1 MNLMRQLTVESLLL
15 TLGGGALGCVSG
27 IFTISAAISVAPASI
42 PRFSEVSIDGKV
54 LAFALLL
61 SLIVAGA
68 LSASSLG
75 VALKAHEGGVLRA
88 SRGSVGDRWNHR
100 LRRLLLIGEIS
111 AAAVLLLAT
120 TALLNNLGHMRD
132 IWPGFSPDFVFQAQV
147 SVPPTYLSADDLG
160 RFYDRVSE
168 RLIQLPGVRHV
179 GVTSVAPLSGLLL
192 TAPFTVEGEAQNER
206 TLPNL
211 NLRIITPDYLAAVGT
226 RLVAG
231 RHFTEAD
238 RWDTT
243 PVGLV
248 SAAFAA
254 RFLHGAAVG
263 RRVRI
268 NDNNTGPRPVEIVGV
283 VENVREE
290 ALDAPAGFNIYL
302 PLRQVHPDRLA
313 SVRNYQFWMIRTTI
327 APSAVRLPFVAQLR
341 AVDHDAGVSGMST
354 MREYVEAALGP
365 RRFNLGLYAA
375 FALTGVILAVVG
387 MYGLISY
394 AVSQRQREI
403 GLRMAIGA
411 TERDIHQMILRQAA
425 FLGISGT
432 LLGGCLAAIAHRF
445 IGPLAQGISISIS
458 SAVINVALLVGLMTA
473 AAWLPARRAARIPP
487 AVALRA
493 E

>member
-1 MNLMRQLTVESLLL
+1 MR
-15 TLGGGALGCVSG
+15 
-27 IFTISAAISVAPASI
+27 VAPASI
-42 PRFSEVSIDGKV
+42 PRLGEVSIDGKV
-54 LAFALLL
+54 LSFASVL
-61 SLIVAGA
+61 SLVVAGA

-75 VALKAHEGGVLRA
+75 VALKAHEGDMLRA
-88 SRGSVGDRWNHR
+88 SRGTVADRWNHR
-100 LRRLLLIGEIS
+100 LRKMFLIGEIS
-111 AAAVLLLAT
+111 AATVLLLAT
-120 TALLNNLGHMRD
+120 TALLQNLRHMRD
-132 IWPGFSPDFVFQAQV
+132 VWPGFSPDFVFQAQV
-147 SVPPTYLSADDLG
+147 SIPPTYVTADDLG
-160 RFYDRVSE
+160 RFYDRLSE
-168 RLIQLPGVRHV
+168 RLVQLPGVKHV

-192 TAPFTVEGEAQNER
+192 TAPFTVDGEAQNER

-211 NLRIITPDYLAAVGT
+211 SLRIITPDYLAAAGT

-268 NDNNTGPRPVEIVGV
+268 NDNNTGPRPVDIVAV
-283 VENVREE
+283 VEDVREE
-290 ALDAPAGFNIYL
+290 ALDAPAGFDIYL

-313 SVRNYQFWMIRTTI
+313 NLRNYQFWMIRTTT
-327 APSAVRLPFVAQLR
+327 APSSVRLPFVAQLR

-365 RRFNLGLYAA
+365 RRFSLGLYAA
-375 FALTGVILAVVG
+375 FSLTGVILAVVG
-387 MYGLISY
+387 MYGLVSY

-403 GLRMAIGA
+403 GLRIAIGA
-411 TERDIHQMILRQAA
+411 TERDVHQMILRQAA
-425 FLGISGT
+425 FLGISGA
-432 LLGGCLAAIAHRF
+432 LLGGCLAAIAQRF
-445 IGPLAQGISISIS
+445 MAPLAQGISISIPS
-458 SAVINVALLVGLMTA
+458 VVINVTLLVALMTL

-493 E
+493 DTC